1 MESEIIEKL
10 RKLIVEKNHQK
21 LLNKLFKI
29 LLYNKEYKDNRI
41 NNLLEAYYRIMISF
55 VIFKGMTFLM

>member
-1 MESEIIEKL
+1 MVSEIIEKL

-29 LLYNKEYKDNRI
+29 LLYNKEYKDNKI
-41 NNLLEAYYRIMISF
+41 YNLLEAYYRIMISL